1 MVENTTFYNN
11 GGDIIIICASLFG
24 FIIMLSRVIYKSKCR
39 NISCCWNFCNI
50 ERNVEIEQQDVIPNT
65 NV

>member
-1 MVENTTFYNN
+1 MVQNNFYDN

-24 FIIMLSRVIYKSKCR
+24 FIIMLSRVIYKSKCK
-39 NISCCWNFCNI
+39 NISCCWSFCSI
-50 ERNVEIEQQDVIPNT
+50 ERNVEIEQHDIITNT